1 MKVKHNKK
9 RNTAFLFET
18 LIRELTRAVIRK
30 DNNTKNKVT
39 SILKEH
45 FAAGTVLH
53 KELSLYRS
61 LYETNSLARSTAERL
76 LSEVKS
82 QYALLEKE
90 SIFSEQ
96 GNVIHKMNKELS
108 KEVFGTFVPS
118 YKNLATVYQIFN
130 GDLPPTKKVLLED
143 VVLSGMMEDS
153 SAGIAQPLAVQ
164 VDNLVIKNFINKFNT
179 KYGSGSSIN
188 ESQSRLLQNYILSF
202 TDNAVGLKSFLN
214 EEIDRLRQSLTSGMK
229 REEISQDDDMVN
241 KSGQIIKYLNEF
253 KNQPFTKD
261 AITQILKIQSL
272 VKEIEA

>member
-30 DNNTKNKVT
+30 DISTKNDVT

-45 FAAGTVLH
+45 FAAGTILH
-53 KELSLYRS
+53 EELNLYRS
-61 LYETNSLARSTAERL
+61 LYETKSLPRGTAERL
-76 LSEVKS
+76 LSEVKT
-82 QYALLEKE
+82 QYSLLEKK

-96 GNVIHKMNKELS
+96 GNVIRKMNKKLS

-130 GDLPPTKKVLLED
+130 GESAPAKKILLED
-143 VVLSGMMEDS
+143 NILSQMTEEPPDTD
-153 SAGIAQPLAVQ
+153 QPLAAQ

-179 KYGSGSSIN
+179 KYGDSIN

-214 EEIDRLRQSLTSGMK
+214 EEIGRLHQTLTNGMK
-229 REEISQDDDMVN
+229 KDDIAQDPDMVE
-241 KSGQIIKYLNEF
+241 KSDKIINYLSEF
-253 KNQPFTKD
+253 KNQPFTRD
-261 AITQILKIQSL
+261 SITQILKIQSL
-272 VKEIEA
+272 AKEIEA

>member
-18 LIRELTRAVIRK
+18 LVRELTRAVIRK
-30 DNNTKNKVT
+30 DIDTKDDVT

-61 LYETNSLARSTAERL
+61 LYETKNLPRGTAERL

-82 QYALLEKE
+82 QYSLLEKKN
-90 SIFSEQ
+90 IFSEQ
-96 GNVIHKMNKELS
+96 GNVIRKMNKKLS

-130 GDLPPTKKVLLED
+130 GEVAPAKKILLED
-143 VVLSGMMEDS
+143 NILSQMTEQPASDKD
-153 SAGIAQPLAVQ
+153 QPLAAQ

-179 KYGSGSSIN
+179 KYGGTID

-214 EEIDRLRQSLTSGMK
+214 EEITRLRQTLASGMK
-229 REEISQDDDMVN
+229 KEDIAQDPDMVE
-241 KSGQIIKYLNEF
+241 KSDKIINYLNEF

-261 AITQILKIQSL
+261 SIAQILKIQSL

>member
-18 LIRELTRAVIRK
+18 LVRELTRAVIRK
-30 DNNTKNKVT
+30 DINTKNDVT

-53 KELSLYRS
+53 KELNLYRS
-61 LYETNSLARSTAERL
+61 LYETKNLPRGTAERL

-82 QYALLEKE
+82 QYSLLEKKN
-90 SIFSEQ
+90 IFSEQ
-96 GNVIHKMNKELS
+96 GNVIRKMNKKLS

-130 GDLPPTKKVLLED
+130 GEVAPAKKILLED
-143 VVLSGMMEDS
+143 NILSQMTEQPASDKD
-153 SAGIAQPLAVQ
+153 QPLTAQ

-179 KYGSGSSIN
+179 KYGGTID

-214 EEIDRLRQSLTSGMK
+214 EEITRLRQTLASGMK
-229 REEISQDDDMVN
+229 KEDIAQDPDMVE
-241 KSGQIIKYLNEF
+241 KSDKIINYLNEF

-261 AITQILKIQSL
+261 SIAQILKIQSL

>member
-18 LIRELTRAVIRK
+18 LVRELTRAVIRK
-30 DNNTKNKVT
+30 DINTKNDVT

-53 KELSLYRS
+53 KELNLYRS
-61 LYETNSLARSTAERL
+61 LYETKNLPRGTAERL

-82 QYALLEKE
+82 QYSLLEKKN
-90 SIFSEQ
+90 IFSEQ
-96 GNVIHKMNKELS
+96 GNVIRKMNKKLS

-130 GDLPPTKKVLLED
+130 GEVAPAKKILLED
-143 VVLSGMMEDS
+143 NILSLMTEKPASDTD
-153 SAGIAQPLAVQ
+153 QPLTAQ

-179 KYGSGSSIN
+179 KYGGTID

-214 EEIDRLRQSLTSGMK
+214 EEITRLRQTLASGMK
-229 REEISQDDDMVN
+229 KEDIAQDPDMVE
-241 KSGQIIKYLNEF
+241 KSDKIINYLNEF

-261 AITQILKIQSL
+261 SIAQILKIQSL

>member
-18 LIRELTRAVIRK
+18 LVRELTRAVIRK
-30 DNNTKNKVT
+30 DIDTKNDVT

-53 KELSLYRS
+53 QELNLYRS
-61 LYETNSLARSTAERL
+61 LYETKNLPRGTAERL
-76 LSEVKS
+76 LSEVKA
-82 QYALLEKE
+82 QYSLLEKKN
-90 SIFSEQ
+90 IFSEQ
-96 GNVIHKMNKELS
+96 GNVIRKMNKKLS

-130 GDLPPTKKVLLED
+130 GEVAPAKKVLLED
-143 VVLSGMMEDS
+143 NILSLMTEKPASGTD
-153 SAGIAQPLAVQ
+153 QPLAAQ

-179 KYGSGSSIN
+179 KYGGTID

-214 EEIDRLRQSLTSGMK
+214 EEITRLRQTITSGMEK
-229 REEISQDDDMVN
+229 EDIAQDPDMVE
-241 KSGQIIKYLNEF
+241 KSDKIINYLNEF

-261 AITQILKIQSL
+261 SITQILKIQSL

>member
-18 LIRELTRAVIRK
+18 LVRELTRAVIRK
-30 DNNTKNKVT
+30 DINTKNDVT

-53 KELSLYRS
+53 QELSLYRS
-61 LYETNSLARSTAERL
+61 LYETKNLKRNTAERL
-76 LSEVKS
+76 LSEAKS
-82 QYALLEKE
+82 QYSLLEKKN
-90 SIFSEQ
+90 IFSEQ
-96 GNVIHKMNKELS
+96 GNVIRKMNKKLS
-108 KEVFGTFVPS
+108 KEVFSTFVPS
-118 YKNLATVYQIFN
+118 YKNLASVYQIFN
-130 GDLPPTKKVLLED
+130 GELAPAKKILLED
-143 VVLSGMMEDS
+143 NILSLMTEKPASDTD
-153 SAGIAQPLAVQ
+153 QPLAAQ

-179 KYGSGSSIN
+179 KYGGTID

-214 EEIDRLRQSLTSGMK
+214 EEITRLRQTLASGMK
-229 REEISQDDDMVN
+229 KEDIAQDPDMVE
-241 KSGQIIKYLNEF
+241 KSDKIINYLNEF

-261 AITQILKIQSL
+261 SITQILKIQSL